1 MMGLG
6 DLMEVLNG
14 ALAECPHLPNRVPTA
29 HTMLLRYEA
38 DASETKLLGP

>member
-6 DLMEVLNG
+6 DLMEVLTG

-29 HTMLLRYEA
+29 HTMPLRYEA
-38 DASETKLLGP
+38 DVAEAKDLEP